1 MTSWSSLLRKALEE
15 APLDAIFSERLDA
28 LLAMCRQNLVHVNED
43 LIRRAYYLG
52 HWAHRF
58 DIRKSG
64 EKYFY
69 HPLAVAEIVAND
81 IRVDD
86 LSVAAALLHDTVE
99 DTDISLDMVREEF
112 GEEMGVVIN
121 GLTKIDEVFEK
132 KEIGRAENW
141 RKLIL
146 YMASD
151 IRVIMVKFADR
162 LHNMRTIGA
171 KKQEAQLRTA
181 HETMD
186 FFVPLAHRFG
196 VFKVKSELEDLCLKV
211 TDREMYNTIARGLEE
226 KKEERD
232 QYIAHF
238 MEPIKN
244 ELTEADFAF
253 DIKGRSKSIFSIY
266 NKMMRQGKSLDDIYD
281 LYAIRIIMHRQGSKG
296 KEDCWRAYS
305 MITDQYKPLPD
316 RFRDFI
322 SMPKSNGY
330 QSLHT
335 TVLGPKGK
343 RVEIQIRTRE
353 MDEIS
358 ERGVAAH
365 WKYKE
370 GSKTSKNASEN
381 LYAWVREAFASQD
394 TSETASEFVKDFR
407 LNLFTKE
414 IHVLTPKGDVITLP
428 EEATPV
434 DFAFQVHTQV
444 GLHCV
449 GAKVNGKMVP
459 LPTKLKNG
467 DEVEV
472 LTSKRQTPNPDWIK
486 FVKTQKAKAQ
496 VRAWINEKKR
506 LAIERG
512 KEILLKKLKK
522 LKPEPSEA
530 QLEKHVRSFKYNKLH
545 DLYHDIGDELVD
557 ADDFIRFIQ
566 NRLEQGQEKES
577 STLETLLIDNN
588 KQFEDFLDAAQSK
601 GQTTLR
607 INGEEVAENL
617 LVQYA
622 SCCNPIPGDEVFG
635 LVSSG
640 RGIRIHRTHC
650 KNAKDLLL
658 NHSDRIVKAEWSK
671 NASATFVTGIK
682 VLGTDRMGMFND
694 ISTVI
699 SKSLKLNIRS
709 ILVNSDQ
716 GHGYFEGTI
725 VVDLHDV
732 SELHVLIQRLY
743 TVEGVQTVHRYE
755 G

>member
-1 MTSWSSLLRKALEE
+1 MTSWSVTVRKALEE
-15 APLDAIFSERLDA
+15 APLDDVFSGRLTA
-28 LLAMCRQNLVHVNED
+28 LLDMCRQNLPQVDVD
-43 LIRRAYYLG
+43 LIHRAFILG
-52 HWAHRF
+52 HWAHRH
-58 DIRKSG
+58 DKRKSG
-64 EKYFY
+64 EKFFF
-69 HPLAVAEIVAND
+69 HPIAVAEIVAND

-99 DTDISLDMVREEF
+99 DTAMSLDMVRVEF
-112 GEEMGVVIN
+112 GEEMAVVIN

-171 KKQEAQLRTA
+171 KKPEAQLRIA

-211 TDREMYNTIARGLEE
+211 TDRMMYNTIALGLEE

-232 QYIAHF
+232 QYIAQF

-244 ELTEADFAF
+244 ELTEAGFSF

-266 NKMMRQGKSLDDIYD
+266 NKMTRQGKSLEDIYD
-281 LYAIRIIMHRQGSKG
+281 LYAIRIVMHRSGSKG

-305 MITDQYKPLPD
+305 LITDQYKPLPD

-343 RVEIQIRTRE
+343 RVEIQIRSKE
-353 MDEIS
+353 MDEIA

-370 GSKTSKNASEN
+370 GSGSSQNASES
-381 LYAWVREAFASQD
+381 LYAWVRDAFVSQEA
-394 TSETASEFVKDFR
+394 SENASEFVKDFR
-407 LNLFTKE
+407 LNFYTEE

-428 EEATPV
+428 KDATPV
-434 DFAFQVHTQV
+434 DFAFQVHTEV

-467 DEVEV
+467 DEIEV
-472 LTSKRQTPNPDWIK
+472 LTSKRQTPNSDWIK
-486 FVKTQKAKAQ
+486 FVVTQKAKSQ
-496 VRAWINEKKR
+496 VRAWINERKR
-506 LAIERG
+506 KAIEKG
-512 KEILLKKLKK
+512 KELLVKKMKK
-522 LKPEPSEA
+522 LKPELTES
-530 QLEKHVRSFKYNKLH
+530 QFEKYVRQFKYSKSY
-545 DLYHDIGDELVD
+545 DLYHDIGAELLDPDE
-557 ADDFIRFIQ
+557 FIRFVQ
-566 NRLEQGQEKES
+566 HRLDQGHEKEPA
-577 STLETLLIDNN
+577 TVETLLVDN
-588 KQFEDFLDAAQSK
+588 KQFESFLGTAQSS
-601 GQTTLR
+601 GHGALR
-607 INGEEVAENL
+607 INGEEVADNL
-617 LVQYA
+617 IIQYA

-635 LVSSG
+635 LISSG
-640 RGIRIHRTHC
+640 RGIRIHRTNC

-658 NHSDRIVKAEWSK
+658 NHSDRILEAEWSK
-671 NASATFVTGIK
+671 NAAVTFVTGIK
-682 VLGTDRMGMFND
+682 VIGTDRLGMFND

-725 VVDLHDV
+725 VVDVHDI
-732 SELHVLIQRLY
+732 SELHTLIQRLY
-743 TVEGVQTVHRYE
+743 TVEGVQAVYRYE